1 METKLRQLKNER
13 LIASAAGDELEAKR
27 LQRKINKE
35 QIIYRRFSEKHNLFY
50 DTKRASVQGYRRI
63 STKMPTISEKNNG
76 NITPITDNSINSIKK
91 VNVSGYTDQQCEIIQ
106 SKHKELLQFAKNNND
121 SKECAFVL
129 ETNLS
134 NQGKDVGIDDGLVF
148 KDNDCLF
155 MLYNRPSLFVMHN
168 HPKNSSFSG
177 RDIRFFIENENIK
190 HLSIVKNNGGIEV
203 LTKNDTFDIITIKK
217 KYGRAIKKC
226 VKTGVDSEFVKA
238 INLFLNNAKEE
249 IEWKK
254 ST

>member
-63 STKMPTISEKNNG
+63 STKMPTVSEKNNG

-91 VNVSGYTDQQCEIIQ
+91 VNISGYTDQQCEIIQ

-121 SKECAFVL
+121 SKECAFICENDLSSHAEEIGLDDSL
-129 ETNLS
+129 EFKNNTCLS
-134 NQGKDVGIDDGLVF
+134 
-148 KDNDCLF
+148 
-155 MLYNRPSLFVMHN
+155 MLYNRPNLFVMHN
-168 HPKNSSFSG
+168 HPRNSSFSD
-177 RDIRFFIENENIK
+177 RDISFFLSNDNIK
-190 HLSIVKNNGGIEV
+190 SISIVKNTGAVEV
-203 LTKNDTFDIITIKK
+203 LTKTEKFDIIILKKNLRRAFKNNIKQHTDFE
-217 KYGRAIKKC
+217 IN
-226 VKTGVDSEFVKA
+226 KA
-238 INLFLNNAKEE
+238 IDEFLTKSQEM
-249 IEWKK
+249 IEWIK
-254 ST
+254 